1 MQPSLIV
8 LLSITTILAAV
19 NPTHLQAQAVST
31 QAPSPLTAPLTPSK
45 PATDDLDSLPR
56 AVPLPSDVRPDR
68 AILESDTQSK
78 HDDTYL
84 LSGDVLITYQ
94 DHTLRADSIT
104 YNAATGDAVATGHVH
119 LAGGDNDEEIQ
130 ASRANYNLRSGQG
143 SFYNVVGSVG
153 LHTSTTLAAKRS
165 GYVTSNPFLFQGRLV
180 VKNGPANY
188 VIYDGSVTSCLLT
201 RPDWILTSH
210 KFILA
215 DGKAHASN
223 STFKLL
229 GIPILFL
236 PYVSHPTDTNGRQS
250 GLLIPVLGDSSSK
263 GIILG
268 EQIYF
273 ALGRS
278 MDATIGTIYYSARG
292 FSESGTFRYRGP
304 ANDFLNAHFSALQDR
319 GYTPTGG
326 TYTNQGGEDVTLSFR
341 RRLSTYTRAVGDAEY
356 LSSYVY
362 REAFTENF
370 NQAVSSDILSTVY
383 VTHQN
388 NGFSLDARVDRYQG
402 LKVVPIGTLP
412 GEQVKI
418 FHAPSLDL
426 TAIDHHIPGTPLLWS
441 LNTSAAGLKRIQ
453 PNFVSSGIIE
463 RFDLNPQLSL
473 PLSFEGW
480 HIFSSVALHETV
492 YSRSRRAPYGPNAVP
507 VELTEPL
514 NRAAFDLSVD
524 IRPPVLE
531 RTFAVPPRLQRFLG
545 DQVRHTIEPE
555 ITYRNISGISN
566 FLSVLRF
573 DDTDLLS
580 NTDQLT
586 YGVTQHLYFHARP
599 VKAAAPNPACPIA
612 PSTLLA
618 NANAPHETTDSSE
631 AAPPE
636 AAGDVFN
643 PNPHDSTDAN
653 GIPNASAAAPDE
665 PTRTHPRRSD
675 PCARVVAA
683 PAQKE
688 WFSWKLYQAHFYDET
703 FGNAVINRRRNLF
716 DSTLALSG
724 IAFLTEPRSI
734 SPLISRARLRTS
746 GHTDMEYDV
755 DYDTGASK
763 FTSQNI
769 FLDTHVREVFGGVS
783 YARLNAPGRF
793 YTQSIAN
800 NTLTGS
806 ATSNFSQLRFL
817 FGYGSPTRPGLSL
830 ATNAGLDLSLGTIQY
845 GAIQSSYNW
854 NCCGLSVEYRKFE
867 LGSVRNENVYR
878 FNFTLANIGTAG
890 NLRRAE
896 QIF

>member
-19 NPTHLQAQAVST
+19 NPTPLRAQTVST
-31 QAPSPLTAPLTPSK
+31 QAPSPVTTPLTPSQ
-45 PATDDLDSLPR
+45 PSTEDLSTIPR

-78 HDDTYL
+78 HDSTYI

-104 YNAATGDAVATGHVH
+104 YNSDTGDAVATGHVR

-130 ASRANYNLRSGQG
+130 ASHANYNIRSGQG
-143 SFYNVVGSVG
+143 SFYDVVGSVG
-153 LHTSTTLAAKRS
+153 LHTSKAPSTKRS
-165 GYVTSNPFLFQGRLV
+165 GYVTPNPFLFQGRLV

-188 VIYDGSVTSCLLT
+188 VVYDGSVTSCLLDH
-201 RPDWILTSH
+201 PDWILTSH
-210 KFILA
+210 KFTLA
-215 DGKAHASN
+215 DGQAHASN

-236 PYVSHPTDTNGRQS
+236 PYVTHPTNTSDRQS

-273 ALGRS
+273 TLGRS

-292 FSESGTFRYRGP
+292 FSESGTFRYRGL

-326 TYTNQGGEDVTLSFR
+326 IYTNQGGEDVTVSFR
-341 RRLSTYTRAVGDAEY
+341 RRISTFARAVGDAEY

-370 NQAVSSDILSTVY
+370 NQAVSSDILSTLY

-426 TAIDHHIPGTPLLWS
+426 TAIDHRIPHTPLLWS

-463 RFDLNPQLSL
+463 RFDLSPELSL
-473 PLSFEGW
+473 PLSFQGW
-480 HIFSSVALHETV
+480 HVFSSIGLHETI

-507 VELTEPL
+507 VELTDSL

-531 RTFAVPPRLQRFLG
+531 RTFAVPARLQRFLG
-545 DQVRHTIEPE
+545 DQIRHTIEPE
-555 ITYRNISGISN
+555 ITYRNVSGISN

-573 DDTDLLS
+573 DDVDLLS

-586 YGVTQHLYFHARP
+586 YGVTQHLYFHPRP
-599 VKAAAPNPACPIA
+599 TKPEPSAPGCPNA
-612 PSTLLA
+612 PSAILTGVA
-618 NANAPHETTDSSE
+618 TTTEATE
-631 AAPPE
+631 AAEVP
-636 AAGDVFN
+636 AGDVFN

-653 GIPNASAAAPDE
+653 GIPNADASAPDE
-665 PTRTHPRRSD
+665 PTRTHPRKSD
-675 PCARVVAA
+675 PCARPAA
-683 PAQKE
+683 TPAQKE

-724 IAFLTEPRSI
+724 IAFLTEPRST

-746 GHTDMEYDV
+746 GHTDIEYDL

-763 FTSQNI
+763 FTSQNVL
-769 FLDTHVREVFGGVS
+769 LDSHVRQVFGGVS

-817 FGYGSPTRPGLSL
+817 LGYGSPTRPGLSV
-830 ATNAGLDLSLGTIQY
+830 ATNAGLDLSLGTVQY